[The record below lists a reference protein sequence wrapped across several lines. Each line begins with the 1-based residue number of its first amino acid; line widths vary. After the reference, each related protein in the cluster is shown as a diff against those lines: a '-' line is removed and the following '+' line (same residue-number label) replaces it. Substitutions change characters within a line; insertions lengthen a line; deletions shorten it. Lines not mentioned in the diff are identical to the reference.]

1 MKCVVYKGARK
12 DGAYLYVASPN
23 HLEQVPQALHEQL
36 GKLEQVM
43 ELDLGRRRT
52 LAAANPEIIADSIKS
67 RGFYL
72 QLPPAEDPPAC

>member
-1 MKCVVYKGARK
+1 
-12 DGAYLYVASPN
+12 
-23 HLEQVPQALHEQL
+23 VPQALHEQL

-52 LAAANPEIIADSIKS
+52 LAAANPEMIADSIKS